1 MALGGTFEP
10 ALIRSR
16 GLAALLHKLTIGL
29 RALGTAVIGAASEL
43 GQVMPHSCSGLVVG
57 RALSGLKLRP

>member
-43 GQVMPHSCSGLVVG
+43 GQVMPPLLLGFGCRP
-57 RALSGLKLRP
+57 RAFRS